1 MKTNHPG
8 LNLSLLTTTL
18 AGLALLSLSGNSALA
33 ANWTITDLGAL
44 GAPPGP
50 IGWESRAYNI
60 NNAGQVAGKGVVLID
75 GVLQSHYVVWSNG
88 TQIDLGIR
96 INSSSVD
103 SAPINDAG
111 QVAGVIEA
119 EGSLPFL
126 WQAGVVKRLPVLPGT
141 IISRVTAINAS
152 GRVVGFNSSQWRNV
166 AVRWE
171 GDTVTDLGLDFGGP
185 TAINDHGQ
193 IAINGFYYFTGRSA
207 VLTGGTPS
215 VVEMPGLHPSY
226 GLAEALDLNNAGQV
240 CGRFVVNG
248 TVEGRPHAFLWQ
260 GGVGT
265 ALEEF
270 SIGVSSESRAVAL
283 NNHGHAVGW
292 AAATSGNPAIL
303 WRDGV
308 KVNLSALPEVT
319 AAGWWGL
326 TARDINDHGQIVGMG
341 YHGGG
346 PLTAFLL
353 SPVVVPPLTITRS
366 GTDVVLSFPTQ
377 TGVSYQLQSST
388 DLTAASWLDVGVPYS
403 GTGGVLSPII
413 TIGPE
418 PRKFFRLHLLDN

>member
-1 MKTNHPG
+1 M
-8 LNLSLLTTTL
+8 
-18 AGLALLSLSGNSALA
+18 
-33 ANWTITDLGAL
+33 
-44 GAPPGP
+44 
-50 IGWESRAYNI
+50 
-60 NNAGQVAGKGVVLID
+60 LID

-141 IISRVTAINAS
+141 IISRVTDINAS
-152 GRVVGFNSSQWRNV
+152 GKVVGFNSSQWRNV

-171 GDTVTDLGLDFGGP
+171 GGTVTDLGFDFGEP

-193 IAINGFYYFTGRSA
+193 IAINGFFYFTGQSG
-207 VLTGGTPS
+207 LWSGGTPS

-226 GLAEALDLNNAGQV
+226 GLTEALDLNNAGQI
-240 CGRFVVNG
+240 CGRYIVNG
-248 TVEGRPHAFLWQ
+248 TVDSRHHAFLWQ

-265 ALEEF
+265 PLAEY
-270 SIGVSSESRAVAL
+270 SIGVSSESEAVAL

-326 TARDINDHGQIVGMG
+326 TARDINDHDQIVGYG
-341 YHGGG
+341 SHAG
-346 PLTAFLL
+346 LVTAFLL
-353 SPVVVPPLTITRS
+353 APVVVPPLTLTRS

-377 TGVSYQLQSST
+377 TGVLYQLQSST
-388 DLTAASWLDVGVPYS
+388 DLTAASWLNVGVPHV
-403 GTGGVLSPII
+403 GTGGTRSANI

-418 PRKFFRLHLLDN
+418 PKKFFRLRLLDN